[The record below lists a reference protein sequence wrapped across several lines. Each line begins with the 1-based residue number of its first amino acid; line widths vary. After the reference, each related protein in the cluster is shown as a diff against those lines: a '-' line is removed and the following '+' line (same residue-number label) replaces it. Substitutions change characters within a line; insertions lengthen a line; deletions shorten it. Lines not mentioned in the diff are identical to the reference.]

1 MQSYEKLLNNNKEWA
16 AQQFQEDPEFF
27 KRLENQQAPE
37 FLWIGCSD
45 SRVPPNMVTKTLP
58 GEMFIHRNI
67 ANMVVNTDINLLSVL
82 QYAVEVLKVKHIIVC
97 GHYGCGGV
105 KAAMGQQQLGIID
118 TWLREIKNVYYH
130 NKQEVDS
137 IAEGNERFDKMVEVN
152 VREQVNN
159 LARTTIVQDAWKR
172 DQPVHLHGWVYRLS
186 DGVIKAV
193 CEVGKETQQDPLF
206 QYIKG

>member
-1 MQSYEKLLNNNKEWA
+1 MLSYQKLLQNNKEWA
-16 AQQFQEDPEFF
+16 AEQFQEDPEFF
-27 KRLENQQAPE
+27 KRLENQQSPE

-82 QYAVEVLKVKHIIVC
+82 QYAVEVLKVRHIIVC

-130 NKQEVDS
+130 NKQEVES
-137 IAEGNERFDKMVEVN
+137 IPDGNERFDKMVEVN

-193 CEVGKETQQDPLF
+193 CEVGADSPIDPLF
-206 QYIKG
+206 QYQK

>member
-1 MQSYEKLLNNNKEWA
+1 MQSYEKLLADNKDWA
-16 AQQFQEDPEFF
+16 AEQLNVDPEFF
-27 KRLENQQAPE
+27 KRLENQQSPE

-45 SRVPPNMVTKTLP
+45 SRVPPNMVTKTQP

-105 KAAMGQQQLGIID
+105 RAAMGQQQLGIID

-130 NKQEVDS
+130 NRSEVDA
-137 IAEGNERFDKMVEVN
+137 IPEGNARFDKMVEVN

-172 DQPVHLHGWVYRLS
+172 GQTVHLHGWVYRLS
-186 DGVIKAV
+186 DGVIKPV
-193 CEVGKETQQDPLF
+193 CEVGKETEQDILF
-206 QYIKG
+206 QYVK

>member
-1 MQSYEKLLNNNKEWA
+1 MLSYEKLLSDNKDWA
-16 AQQFQEDPEFF
+16 AQQLETDPEFF
-27 KRLENQQAPE
+27 KRLENQQSPE

-45 SRVPPNMVTKTLP
+45 SRVPPNLVTKTQP

-118 TWLREIKNVYYH
+118 TWLREIKNVYYYH
-130 NKQEVDS
+130 RDEVDT
-137 IAEGNERFDKMVEVN
+137 IPEGNDRFDKMVEIN

-172 DQPVHLHGWVYRLS
+172 NQPVHLHGWVYRLS
-186 DGVIKAV
+186 DGIIKPV
-193 CEVGKETQQDPLF
+193 CEVGQETPQDILF
-206 QYIKG
+206 QYIK